1 MFSEWIHLE
10 EDKCSEFYL
19 CDNLS
24 KEAVIRAQHEE
35 FKQEAETV
43 GEKDS
48 VLCQHVANAWN
59 ATYAWNIGR

>member
-1 MFSEWIHLE
+1 MHV
-10 EDKCSEFYL
+10 

-48 VLCQHVANAWN
+48 NHILHEGML
-59 ATYAWNIGR
+59 Y